1 MHTLRMVKC
10 GVTVDLRMAKSQD
23 DLGSTAARKKKKSFM
38 SMKVIMAFKDN
49 QGMRKV
55 KKGEEKKSLGS

>member
-1 MHTLRMVKC
+1 
-10 GVTVDLRMAKSQD
+10 MAKSQD